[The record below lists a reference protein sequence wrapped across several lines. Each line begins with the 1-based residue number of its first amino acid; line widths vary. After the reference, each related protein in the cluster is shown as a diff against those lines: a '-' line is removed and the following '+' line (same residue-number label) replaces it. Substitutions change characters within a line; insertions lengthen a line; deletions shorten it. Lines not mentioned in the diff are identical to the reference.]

1 MVQIIDHPPLIAR
14 SLRRLKG
21 VTSRFIQD
29 ISEKN
34 RCHFQFNN
42 QISFYTAGSFP
53 ALLINRG
60 PFLLP
65 FSGRDSESKRGESSR
80 GGGGSVKAVLWR
92 LRGDRS
98 YEITAA
104 AEQTSFAEFGQD
116 FNRLGATYGSLRRQ
130 LKVTAVAVSLLAKR
144 YLMAA
149 GLVGCKSVDPS
160 RCDQP
165 LADVGG

>member
-1 MVQIIDHPPLIAR
+1 M
-14 SLRRLKG
+14 
-21 VTSRFIQD
+21 
-29 ISEKN
+29 
-34 RCHFQFNN
+34 
-42 QISFYTAGSFP
+42 
-53 ALLINRG
+53 
-60 PFLLP
+60 
-65 FSGRDSESKRGESSR
+65 
-80 GGGGSVKAVLWR
+80 WR

-149 GLVGCKSVDPS
+149 GLVECKSVDPS
-160 RCDQP
+160 RCDQS
-165 LADVGG
+165 LADEGG

>member
-1 MVQIIDHPPLIAR
+1 MA
-14 SLRRLKG
+14 SLSNLCRYRNNLEG
-21 VTSRFIQD
+21 V
-29 ISEKN
+29 
-34 RCHFQFNN
+34 
-42 QISFYTAGSFP
+42 
-53 ALLINRG
+53 RG

-80 GGGGSVKAVLWR
+80 GGESEAVLWR

-116 FNRLGATYGSLRRQ
+116 FNRSDATAYGSLWRR
-130 LKVTAVAVSLLAKR
+130 LKVTAAAASLLAKS

-149 GLVGCKSVDPS
+149 GLAGCKRVDPLRS
-160 RCDQP
+160 TPSGRER
-165 LADVGG
+165 VNT